1 MASTALH
8 SISPLGVTG
17 YWPPNQVIGHICR
30 GFLKSTAT
38 LYSVVNPVYHPMI
51 RYAQYCLA
59 AHSYVASLIGE
70 RDIYQCV
77 QINDVH

>member
-8 SISPLGVTG
+8 SISTLGVTG
-17 YWPPNQVIGHICR
+17 YWPPNQVIGHIFRDISKVNCN
-30 GFLKSTAT
+30 AE
-38 LYSVVNPVYHPMI
+38 VNPVYHPMI
-51 RYAQYCLA
+51 RYAQQCLA
-59 AHSYVASLIGE
+59 AHSFVLRLIGE